1 MRIQIEPIPVWRWD
15 KHRPKPSPFSANYTD
30 TLALLDRELRMLG
43 AGGTVALQLVCSD
56 EDIRRDGL
64 LRASARLSYD
74 GVAISFES
82 KFGALTYPCD
92 TYRGWQSNLR
102 AIALSLEALRA
113 ADRHGV
119 ARRGEQYAGW
129 RAIES
134 GTSPGFS
141 SPEEALRWL
150 RELTEWPASE
160 PVVVGQL
167 LRRGAAITHPDRGGD
182 RSLWDRYD
190 AARQL
195 LVGSSLVQGEEQK

>member
-1 MRIQIEPIPVWRWD
+1 MMRVQIEPIPVWRWD
-15 KHRPKPSPFSANYTD
+15 KHAAKPSPFSATYTD
-30 TLALLDRELRMLG
+30 TLGLLDRELRMLR
-43 AGGTVALQLVCSD
+43 ARGTVALQLVCSED
-56 EDIRRDGL
+56 DIRRDGL
-64 LRASARLSYD
+64 LRASARLAYD

-134 GTSPGFS
+134 GTASGFS
-141 SPEEALRWL
+141 SADEALRWL
-150 RELTEWPASE
+150 RELTDWPAGE

-167 LRRGAAITHPDRGGD
+167 LRRGASITHPDRGGD

-195 LVGSSLVQGEEQK
+195 LADSTSTQEVTP

>member
-15 KHRPKPSPFSANYTD
+15 KHAPKSTPFSATYTD
-30 TLALLDRELRMLG
+30 TLALLERELRMLG
-43 AGGTVALQLVCSD
+43 ARGTVALQLVCA
-56 EDIRRDGL
+56 EGDIRRDGL
-64 LRASARLSYD
+64 LRASARPTYD

-82 KFGALTYPCD
+82 KFGPLTYPCD

-102 AIALSLEALRA
+102 AVALSLEALRA

-134 GTSPGFS
+134 GPKSGFDTAD
-141 SPEEALRWL
+141 EALRWL
-150 RELTEWPASE
+150 RELTDWPASE
-160 PVVVGQL
+160 PVVVASL
-167 LRRGAAITHPDRGGD
+167 LRRGAAATHPDRGGD
-182 RSLWDRYD
+182 PALWDRYD

-195 LVGSSLVQGEEQK
+195 LTGNA